1 MSERLFLSF
10 DDGPDEEW
18 TPRVL
23 GELARLGAHATFFLI
38 GERLRAFPWIARAA
52 EAAGHGVELHCERHI
67 RHTELTEHQ
76 IEADTIAA
84 LASFAE
90 VGLFPTR
97 WRTPWGI
104 CTPETVRVAERHGLE
119 LVHWSIDTHDWRGD
133 SVRDMLA
140 VAARGLEDGAVVLMH
155 DGLGPGSL
163 RLGCENTLGLLA
175 PLCSLAAKRKLS
187 VADALAEP
195 TPASVFL
202 GGLQAAA
209 AS

>member
-1 MSERLFLSF
+1 MLSELSRL
-10 DDGPDEEW
+10 E
-18 TPRVL
+18 
-23 GELARLGAHATFFLI
+23 AHATFFLI
-38 GERLRAFPWIARAA
+38 GERLRALPWIAREA
-52 EAAGHGVELHCERHI
+52 EAAGHAVELHCERHV
-67 RHTELTEHQ
+67 RHTELTERQ
-76 IEADTIAA
+76 IEADTVAA

-119 LVHWSIDTHDWRGD
+119 LVHWNIDTHDWRGD
-133 SVRDMLA
+133 SAGDMLA

-175 PLCSLAAKRKLS
+175 PLCALAAKHELS

-195 TPASVFL
+195 VPANLFL
-202 GGLQAAA
+202 AGLSAAR